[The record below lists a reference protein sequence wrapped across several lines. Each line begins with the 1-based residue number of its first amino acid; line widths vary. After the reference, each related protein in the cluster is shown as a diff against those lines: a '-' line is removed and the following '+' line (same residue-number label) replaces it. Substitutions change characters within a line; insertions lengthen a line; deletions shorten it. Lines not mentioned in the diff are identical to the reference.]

1 MLIRVLVS
9 RSEKDLELIKN
20 RYNELFNQKLLDII
34 DQKTSGHYQNVLKA
48 LIKVEKENIQQE
60 QAII

>member
-20 RYNELFNQKLLDII
+20 RYYELFNQKLLDII
-34 DQKTSGHYQNVLKA
+34 NQKTSGHYKNVLKA
-48 LIKVEKENIQQE
+48 LIKNENENIRF
-60 QAII
+60 